1 MHLPTDIIVYKTYCD
16 SFGIQP
22 YLKSSYTLHEEIKII
37 ILKAD
42 PHFGPKGLYLRFF
55 VDPTAEA

>member
-1 MHLPTDIIVYKTYCD
+1 MHLPTDITGYKHIVICFQNI

-22 YLKSSYTLHEEIKII
+22 YLKSSYTLHEKIKII

-42 PHFGPKGLYLRFF
+42 PYFGPKMLYLR
-55 VDPTAEA
+55 